1 MGYNQHVKS
10 VLLSDNKELL
20 KHNKN
25 KVSNAIVELLQDEV
39 LNFNINEESD
49 YEYLYIAFEILVD
62 NLRNTKEMQIQ
73 LYDRFTYIH
82 NEMRNILHIIPKE
95 GLNEKQRSKI
105 GTLHK
110 LINKMEDTMLR
121 IYYNSPIEYDPS
133 KEEYIYYI
141 IFDLKNINFF
151 RQACEKFPHMVNSLN
166 KKGIPLIEVVLNEY
180 LKSLNDYISKPNL
193 GPLDNLIYFDKVFT
207 TILEAEKFNI
217 TDEERDFLLNKISKY
232 RETHKNLVSQ
242 RAKEKLYFYTNS
254 AFIKLNGDKEE
265 ENINYLNY
273 KYEVHDVFKEAH
285 KSEAKQIYI
294 ANQNIKEPNYKK
306 PIYTFD
312 GEGACEIDD
321 GLSISFED
329 GIYHLGVHIADPTA
343 YIDED
348 SIINDEAR
356 KRTRSLYMI
365 DGCIPMYPF
374 TLSKDLM
381 GLNEG
386 KRTYGMSYY
395 FDIDSRTGNLIKF
408 DIKAEP
414 LIVTKNMT
422 YDQYDYILR
431 HGTYDKN
438 IEETIILLNQVSS
451 ILKQVYN
458 EDLIYHEFHNLR
470 DTQVSRGIVESA
482 MIYTNYNVAK
492 LFDEK
497 ELPYIYRC
505 HVMNEDEINGLTDLQ
520 ERLKLRQRTVQM
532 VKDLEMIKNLFPR
545 AYYTRINDGHYGL
558 GIDYYSHVTSP
569 LRRYADNI
577 ASRCIKKFILNDYT
591 EEDIKKYQEYID
603 IVSEEINKKRK
614 SLDEYEIE
622 ASRRKQLKQENIN
635 QYK

>member
-1 MGYNQHVKS
+1 MGYNQHIKN
-10 VLLSDNKELL
+10 VLLSGNKELL
-20 KHNKN
+20 MHNKN
-25 KVSNAIVELLQDEV
+25 KVSNAIVELLQEEV
-39 LNFNINEESD
+39 LNFNLNEESD
-49 YEYLYIAFEILVD
+49 FDYLYAAFDILVE

-82 NEMRNILHIIPKE
+82 NEMRNILHTLPKE
-95 GLNEKQRSKI
+95 GLNDIQRNKI
-105 GTLHK
+105 GSLHR
-110 LINKMEDTMLR
+110 IMNKMEDTMLR

-151 RQACEKFPHMVNSLN
+151 RQACEKFPHMANSLN
-166 KKGIPLIEVVLNEY
+166 KKGVPLIEVVLTEY
-180 LKSLNDYISKPNL
+180 LKALNDYISKPNL
-193 GPLDNLIYFDKVFT
+193 GPLDDLIYYDKVFT
-207 TILEAEKFNI
+207 TILESEKFI
-217 TDEERDFLLNKISKY
+217 ISDEEKQLLLDKISRF

-265 ENINYLNY
+265 ENISYLNY

-294 ANQNIKEPNYKK
+294 ANQNIEEPKYTQ

-321 GLSISFED
+321 GLSITFED

-343 YIDED
+343 YISED
-348 SIINDEAR
+348 SIVNDEAR

-365 DGCIPMYPF
+365 DGCIPMYPLN
-374 TLSKDLM
+374 LSKDLM

-386 KRTYGMSYY
+386 KRTYSMSYY
-395 FDIDSRTGNLIKF
+395 FDIDSRTGNVIKF

-414 LIVTKNMT
+414 IIVTKNMT

-438 IEETIILLNQVSS
+438 IEETLILLNQVSS

-482 MIYTNYNVAK
+482 MIYANYNVAK
-492 LFDEK
+492 LFDER

-505 HVMNEDEINGLTDLQ
+505 HVVDEEEINELTDLQ
-520 ERLKLRQRTVQM
+520 ARLKLRQRTDQM

-545 AYYTRINDGHYGL
+545 AYYTRNNDGHYGL

-577 ASRCIKKFILNDYT
+577 ANRCIKKFILSDYT
-591 EEDIKKYQEYID
+591 EDDVKAYEDYID
-603 IVSEEINKKRK
+603 MVAEEINKKRK

-622 ASRRKQLKQENIN
+622 ASRIKQLNK
-635 QYK
+635 